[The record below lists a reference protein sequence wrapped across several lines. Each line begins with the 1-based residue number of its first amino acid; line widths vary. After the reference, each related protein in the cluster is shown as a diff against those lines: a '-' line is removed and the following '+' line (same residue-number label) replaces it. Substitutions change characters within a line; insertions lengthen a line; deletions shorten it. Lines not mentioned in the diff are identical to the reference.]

1 MGCSLPGFSVH
12 EILQA
17 RILEWGAKPSSRGLS
32 DLGMEP
38 VPPVS
43 PALQADYLSLATE
56 DTQYTVL
63 FTHLL
68 YCFFFYYY
76 FLFYSLIIPTI

>member
-1 MGCSLPGFSVH
+1 MDCILPGFSVH

-38 VPPVS
+38 MPPVS
-43 PALQADYLSLATE
+43 PALQADSLSLATE
-56 DTQYTVL
+56 ETQYTIL

-68 YCFFFYYY
+68 YCFFF
-76 FLFYSLIIPTI
+76 IIIFCFIL